1 MGHRSPTTRSPLP
14 PRHGVDAAWVRF
26 PDHAPWHTIGE
37 ALAATYP
44 EHRERFRRRLAA
56 QEIVD
61 DHGVPV
67 HACQPLARG
76 MTLFYYRDLPAEIP
90 VPFGVT
96 VLHQDEHLVVADKPH
111 FLATMPRGRHVIESA
126 TVRLRTLLGL
136 PHLTPVHRLD
146 RTTAGVLLLAT
157 HPGARAPYQQ
167 MFAQRQVTKKY
178 LAVAPHLPGLQLP
191 RTVRSHITKQP
202 GERQARQG
210 IGTVNAITH
219 IEHAAALEEGLALYR
234 LRPETGRTH
243 QLRVHLSTLGAPIL
257 GDDLYPGIRERADG
271 DFTNPLQ
278 LLAAEIAFTDP
289 ISGRPRSFRSARVL
303 EHAR

>member
-14 PRHGVDAAWVRF
+14 PRHGVDAAWARF
-26 PDHAPWHTIGE
+26 PDHAPWPTIGE

-44 EHRERFRRRLAA
+44 EHRERFRRRLANA
-56 QEIVD
+56 EIVD

-67 HACQPLARG
+67 HASQPLVRG
-76 MTLFYYRDLPAEIP
+76 MTLFYYRDLAPEAP
-90 VPFGVT
+90 VPFEVT

-111 FLATMPRGRHVIESA
+111 FLASMPRGRHVIESA
-126 TVRLRTLLGL
+126 TVRLRTRLDL

-146 RTTAGVLLLAT
+146 RPTAGVLLLAA
-157 HPGARAPYQQ
+157 HPGARAPYQR
-167 MFAQRQVTKKY
+167 MFAERRVTKKY
-178 LAVAPHLPGLQLP
+178 LAVAPRVPGVEVQQA
-191 RTVRSHITKQP
+191 VRDRIVKHP
-202 GERQARQG
+202 GERRAIRQP
-210 IGTVNAITH
+210 GTVNAITH
-219 IEHAAALEEGLALYR
+219 IEQAEALVNGLALYH

-243 QLRVHLSTLGAPIL
+243 QLRVHLSMLGAPIV
-257 GDDLYPGIRERADG
+257 GDDLYPTIRERADD

-289 ISGRPRSFRSARVL
+289 FTGRPRSFRSTRAL